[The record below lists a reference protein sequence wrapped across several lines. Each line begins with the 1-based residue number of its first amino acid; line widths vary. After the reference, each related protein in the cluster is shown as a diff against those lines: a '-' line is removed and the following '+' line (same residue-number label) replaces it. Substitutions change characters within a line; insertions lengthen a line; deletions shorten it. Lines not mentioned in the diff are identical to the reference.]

1 MQWSWITTTWS
12 AALMAALSAVGIY
25 LAVIVYT
32 RLGGLRSF
40 SKISSFDFAMT
51 VAVGSLIASTV
62 LAEDPPLLQA
72 AVALAAI
79 YALQIGM
86 ARLRA
91 GSPVASR
98 LVDNEPVLLMDG
110 RHMLEDVMR
119 REGVTRRDLLS
130 KLREANVLRLEE
142 VHAVVL
148 ESTGDISVLH
158 TRDDTV
164 MEEVLLDGVRRT
176 AARSEVPS
184 RF

>member
-1 MQWSWITTTWS
+1 M
-12 AALMAALSAVGIY
+12 
-25 LAVIVYT
+25 
-32 RLGGLRSF
+32 
-40 SKISSFDFAMT
+40 
-51 VAVGSLIASTV
+51 
-62 LAEDPPLLQA
+62 
-72 AVALAAI
+72 ALAAI

-110 RHMLEDVMR
+110 RDMLEHVMR

-142 VHAVVL
+142 VRAVVL

-164 MEEVLLDGVRRT
+164 MEEVLLDGVRR
-176 AARSEVPS
+176 ADARPELRSGL
-184 RF
+184 